1 MVSYLLYKQIKIMI
15 WESNLLLKFLFGKCN
30 TQETEDVNEWLNESE
45 YNKQTLS
52 HLRMTVS
59 AQLA

>member
-1 MVSYLLYKQIKIMI
+1 MI

-30 TQETEDVNEWLNESE
+30 TQETKEVNEWLNESE
-45 YNKQTLS
+45 YNQQTLS

-59 AQLA
+59 TQIV